1 MLEVRDLVVRY
12 GPFIALHGVSIE
24 VGEGEIVG
32 VIGPNGA
39 GKSSLVRAVGGLL
52 SPASGEIRF
61 RSEAL
66 GSVPAHRRIQLGLSV
81 VPEGRGLFPQMSVEE
96 NLQMGGYTLG
106 AAAEMQSRMQRCF
119 ELFPILQERRAQLAG
134 TLSGGQQQMLAV
146 SVGLMANPRFV
157 ILDEPSL
164 GLAPI
169 VIQTIG
175 ETLKR
180 MREAGLTVLLVEQ
193 NAKLTCDVADRIY
206 VMQSGQIRYH
216 DTPGRLFENQDV
228 LESFLS
234 V

>member
-1 MLEVRDLVVRY
+1 MLEVRDVEVHY

-24 VGEGEIVG
+24 VGKGEIVG

-39 GKSSLVRAVGGLL
+39 GKSSLVRAIGGLL
-52 SPASGEIRF
+52 TPASGAITF
-61 RSEAL
+61 KGQAL
-66 GSVPAHRRIQLGLSV
+66 TPVPAFKRIQLGLSV

-119 ELFPILQERRAQLAG
+119 ELFPILDERRHQLAG

-146 SVGLMANPRFV
+146 SVGLMSNPEFV

-193 NAKLTCDVADRIY
+193 NARLTCDVADRIY

-216 DTPGRLFENQDV
+216 DTPGKLFENQEV

>member
-1 MLEVRDLVVRY
+1 MLEVEDLVVRY
-12 GPFIALHGVSIE
+12 GPFIALHGVSLR
-24 VGEGEIVG
+24 VGKGEIVG

-39 GKSSLVRAVGGLL
+39 GKSSLVRAIGGLL
-52 SPASGEIRF
+52 APASGAIRF
-61 RSEAL
+61 KGEAL
-66 GSVPAHRRIQLGLSV
+66 PPVPAFRRIQLGLSI

-96 NLQMGGYTLG
+96 NLQMGGYTL
-106 AAAEMQSRMQRCF
+106 AAADAARERMQRCF
-119 ELFPILQERRAQLAG
+119 ALFPILQERRRQLAG

-146 SVGLMANPRFV
+146 SVGLMANPEFV

-175 ETLKR
+175 ETLKS
-180 MREAGLTVLLVEQ
+180 MREQGLTVLLVEQ

-206 VMQSGQIRYH
+206 VMQSGEIRYH
-216 DTPGRLFENQDV
+216 DTPQKLFENQEV